1 MPNPPKMRDRLLDR
15 DSSSD
20 ESGFVLVFVLI
31 LSVALFTMLTF
42 AVTSSVGNLDNSAN
56 YSNSAQAQN
65 SAMAGLSIATDQM
78 TTAGLVANL
87 PCSIAPTSM
96 LVPKV
101 SNTSDTYSV
110 SIAYSDFGGAHF
122 DGDHRRGTPR
132 VKTVVMQETM
142 VIDATST
149 LLGAFTYAIFSHKT
163 LTLQNGLTINSP
175 SSCIGP
181 GGSSV
186 PAPCG
191 NLYGGALNNCQ
202 NSSFIDGSVQ
212 VADSM
217 TASLTI
223 GNKCEIKGDLYVNGS
238 VTLNNTAQVD
248 GSIHAYGGNV
258 TLNQSSSVGG
268 SIYATAV
275 AGVGGTINIDT
286 NYTSTPTVGGSLYA
300 ATTVTATIA
309 GIVQDVINLLP
320 LLGVSGSVNF
330 PVPSDSMPAVP
341 QSQTFPQLN
350 PTAASLAAS
359 KGDAGG
365 DLYTVIPIGGSAT
378 TCSTLFQAAA
388 QATYSTPTAIYA
400 PTCVVSLNGS
410 NTFNLGSNEIWVVG
424 GFSEGGG
431 LTVQATGSTG
441 PFDLSV
447 VVPIGGACP
456 AGDIGLKGNSF
467 AVSIKVLLYTPC
479 DVSFTGDQTM
489 DGQILA
495 GGTIGSTGNL
505 TLGFDQSA
513 LAYLPGTQ
521 GAPVLTLL
529 VTSKTV
535 TNG

>member
-1 MPNPPKMRDRLLDR
+1 
-15 DSSSD
+15 
-20 ESGFVLVFVLI
+20 
-31 LSVALFTMLTF
+31 
-42 AVTSSVGNLDNSAN
+42 
-56 YSNSAQAQN
+56 
-65 SAMAGLSIATDQM
+65 
-78 TTAGLVANL
+78 
-87 PCSIAPTSM
+87 
-96 LVPKV
+96 
-101 SNTSDTYSV
+101 
-110 SIAYSDFGGAHF
+110 
-122 DGDHRRGTPR
+122 
-132 VKTVVMQETM
+132 MQETM